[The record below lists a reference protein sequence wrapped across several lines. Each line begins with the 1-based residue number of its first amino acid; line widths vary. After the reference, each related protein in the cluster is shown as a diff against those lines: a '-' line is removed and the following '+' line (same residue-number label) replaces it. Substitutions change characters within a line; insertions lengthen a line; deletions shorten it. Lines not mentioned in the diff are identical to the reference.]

1 MPLFKRKP
9 FDLAKPPE
17 DLEPSELVYQVR
29 FTKEIFRDYQYP
41 KLKYFNNYNHYFFF
55 MGFYVILFLV
65 LAKLI
70 AIREYLN
77 RINLYRQRVWMCKS
91 TGKSNL
97 TYEEAMVTE
106 KNAIQKVQQLPNDL
120 VAPALRIIQFSKNQS
135 TTLLTKALVVI
146 LIRLPLPSFL
156 ASFGT
161 CAFVIFSFS
170 IFNSLF
176 NLFTAFVQ
184 LCQITSGFLTG
195 MLSLRD
201 LADLVTKKL
210 QKDLFVGAELYGK
223 KDDGL
228 YPCRVLKIV
237 ENGVGKMQ
245 YEVALLG
252 ENKKITENAI
262 LHGEDLV
269 WKKTPFNRKI
279 LKSFIRESTCRSIPW
294 VLHEKLAQKHGISTD
309 LPEEL
314 RSKFFLQGGQLVNRT
329 KKRKNENRNNVG
341 EANGESGK
349 SKRNKGE
356 TGKPD
361 ASKEENNQPE
371 DEPVK
376 YPIDDLLVKPGPD
389 DPLFTDRPSPSRDFN
404 VPMDCIG
411 DLLMVWDFCSSFSR
425 VLNLWPFSLE
435 DFENAICHKDSNLV
449 IIVET
454 HSALLR
460 ILIKDDGEYSL
471 ALQNKKR
478 KSKISL
484 ITWTEYVCDFLEM
497 INVTELCSCMTTI
510 KRGHYGLLDANA
522 KLGILRELV
531 CHALETD
538 LIRGKLDDLIEQR
551 RALGA
556 TVRGEAL
563 EYARKKRQE
572 KEQLKGESNG
582 LVVKENSME
591 STGSNPHMAENG
603 EENGDMV
610 EEVISSGQSN
620 AFVNRY
626 KYLFCN
632 RSRKQLNGQSKKGE
646 KQKLDPKVEAENI
659 TNSNEKEAQKQL
671 TGEKKEDQ
679 EKKSKEKREQRKEY
693 FKREME
699 KRSIR
704 TNPLGKDRD
713 YNRYWWFR
721 RDGRIFVESSDSK
734 QWGYYCAKEEVDA
747 LMSSLNPKGER
758 ERALQQQ
765 LEKFYPRI
773 SLELQKRSKDLAQKI
788 ALEEAVLRRSTRVR
802 APPRENPANAFLKYV
817 NKWKED

>member
-1 MPLFKRKP
+1 MVLVHLSEEAVWKMPLFKRKP

-17 DLEPSELVYQVR
+17 DLEPSDLVYQVR
-29 FTKEIFRDYQYP
+29 FTKEIFRDYQ
-41 KLKYFNNYNHYFFF
+41 
-55 MGFYVILFLV
+55 
-65 LAKLI
+65 
-70 AIREYLN
+70 EYLN

-97 TYEEAMVTE
+97 TYEEAMVME

-120 VAPALRIIQFSKNQS
+120 VAPALRIIQFS
-135 TTLLTKALVVI
+135 
-146 LIRLPLPSFL
+146 
-156 ASFGT
+156 
-161 CAFVIFSFS
+161 
-170 IFNSLF
+170 
-176 NLFTAFVQ
+176 
-184 LCQITSGFLTG
+184 

-449 IIVET
+449 LIVET

-563 EYARKKRQE
+563 EYARKKREE

-582 LVVKENSME
+582 LEVKENSME

-610 EEVISSGQSN
+610 EEVISSRQSN
-620 AFVNRY
+620 AFVN
-626 KYLFCN
+626 
-632 RSRKQLNGQSKKGE
+632 SRKQLNGQSKRGE

>member
-29 FTKEIFRDYQYP
+29 FTKEIFRDYQ
-41 KLKYFNNYNHYFFF
+41 
-55 MGFYVILFLV
+55 
-65 LAKLI
+65 
-70 AIREYLN
+70 EYLN

-97 TYEEAMVTE
+97 TYEEAMVME
-106 KNAIQKVQQLPNDL
+106 KHAIQKVQQLPNDL
-120 VAPALRIIQFSKNQS
+120 VAPALRIIQFS
-135 TTLLTKALVVI
+135 
-146 LIRLPLPSFL
+146 
-156 ASFGT
+156 
-161 CAFVIFSFS
+161 
-170 IFNSLF
+170 
-176 NLFTAFVQ
+176 
-184 LCQITSGFLTG
+184 

-237 ENGVGKMQ
+237 ENGVGKTQ

-349 SKRNKGE
+349 FKRNKGE

-449 IIVET
+449 LIVET

-563 EYARKKRQE
+563 EYARKKREE

-603 EENGDMV
+603 EENGDMM
-610 EEVISSGQSN
+610 EEVISSRQSN
-620 AFVNRY
+620 AFVN
-626 KYLFCN
+626 
-632 RSRKQLNGQSKKGE
+632 RKQLNGQSKKGE

-659 TNSNEKEAQKQL
+659 TNSNEKEEQKQL

>member
-1 MPLFKRKP
+1 
-9 FDLAKPPE
+9 
-17 DLEPSELVYQVR
+17 
-29 FTKEIFRDYQYP
+29 
-41 KLKYFNNYNHYFFF
+41 
-55 MGFYVILFLV
+55 
-65 LAKLI
+65 
-70 AIREYLN
+70 
-77 RINLYRQRVWMCKS
+77 
-91 TGKSNL
+91 
-97 TYEEAMVTE
+97 
-106 KNAIQKVQQLPNDL
+106 
-120 VAPALRIIQFSKNQS
+120 
-135 TTLLTKALVVI
+135 
-146 LIRLPLPSFL
+146 
-156 ASFGT
+156 
-161 CAFVIFSFS
+161 
-170 IFNSLF
+170 
-176 NLFTAFVQ
+176 
-184 LCQITSGFLTG
+184 
-195 MLSLRD
+195 
-201 LADLVTKKL
+201 
-210 QKDLFVGAELYGK
+210 
-223 KDDGL
+223 
-228 YPCRVLKIV
+228 
-237 ENGVGKMQ
+237 
-245 YEVALLG
+245 
-252 ENKKITENAI
+252 
-262 LHGEDLV
+262 
-269 WKKTPFNRKI
+269 
-279 LKSFIRESTCRSIPW
+279 
-294 VLHEKLAQKHGISTD
+294 
-309 LPEEL
+309 
-314 RSKFFLQGGQLVNRT
+314 
-329 KKRKNENRNNVG
+329 
-341 EANGESGK
+341 
-349 SKRNKGE
+349 
-356 TGKPD
+356 
-361 ASKEENNQPE
+361 NNQPE

-449 IIVET
+449 LIVET

-563 EYARKKRQE
+563 EYARKKREE

-610 EEVISSGQSN
+610 EEVISSRPSN
-620 AFVNRY
+620 AFVN
-626 KYLFCN
+626 
-632 RSRKQLNGQSKKGE
+632 RKQLNGQSKKGE